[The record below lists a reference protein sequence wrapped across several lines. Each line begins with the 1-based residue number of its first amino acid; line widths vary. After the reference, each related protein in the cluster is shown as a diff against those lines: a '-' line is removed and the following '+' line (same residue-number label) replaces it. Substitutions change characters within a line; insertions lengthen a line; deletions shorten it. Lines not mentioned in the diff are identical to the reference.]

1 MHGKSFKPSIVLYY
15 HRHLHQTFLFQSMRN
30 LPTMKTTTDILIV
43 GGGVIGC
50 AIAFYLRKAG
60 ADVVVVDAGEIGA
73 EASSAAAGLLA
84 PLGPLSGPGPFAD
97 LLLAGFALYPSL
109 VPELEEAS
117 GISTE
122 FEQTGALRVARDA
135 KHIPNLRKRM
145 KEWQPLGLQMYWL
158 TGEEARQREPLL
170 SPGISAVIYVP
181 EESQIRAP
189 QVVQA
194 YAQAAANKGAVLY
207 PHKLIAG
214 ITKHNARVTS
224 VQTTH
229 GESIACN
236 HLVIATG
243 AWSTRCGEWLN
254 ISLPVKPQRGQMLAL
269 RQPSPPLHH
278 IIFGEAAYLAP
289 KKDET
294 IVVGATKDEV
304 SFDKHLTAGG
314 VAWLLN
320 TAIRLAPSLEN
331 SAIDRLW
338 TGLRPK
344 TPDQHPILGPA
355 PGWENVTLA
364 VGHGSVGVM
373 LSAITGQT
381 ITELVMTRQV
391 PEIVRPFSMERFS
404 SPKTA
409 FMDE

>member
-1 MHGKSFKPSIVLYY
+1 
-15 HRHLHQTFLFQSMRN
+15 MRN

-50 AIAFYLRKAG
+50 AIAYYLRKAE

-97 LLLAGFALYPSL
+97 LLLASFGLFPSL
-109 VPELEEAS
+109 VPELQEAS
-117 GISTE
+117 GIHLE
-122 FEQTGALRVARDA
+122 YEQTGALRVVRDA
-135 KHIPNLRKRM
+135 KHIPNLCKRM
-145 KEWQPLGLQMYWL
+145 KAWQPSGLQMYWL

-170 SPGISAVIYVP
+170 SPDISAAIYVP

-189 QVVQA
+189 HLVQA

-207 PHKLIAG
+207 PHKLVAG
-214 ITKHNARVTS
+214 ITKHNARVTG
-224 VQTTH
+224 VQTTN

-243 AWSTRCGEWLN
+243 ARSARCGEWLN
-254 ISLPVKPQRGQMLAL
+254 ISLPVNPQRGQMLAL
-269 RQPSPPLHH
+269 QQPALPLHH

-289 KKDET
+289 KEDET
-294 IVVGATKDEV
+294 IVVGATRDEV
-304 SFDKHLTAGG
+304 GFDRHLTAGG

-320 TAIRLAPSLEN
+320 TAIRLAPSLVN

-355 PGWENVTLA
+355 PGWENATLA
-364 VGHGSVGVM
+364 VGPGGVGIM
-373 LSAITGQT
+373 LSAITAQT
-381 ITELVMTRQV
+381 IAELVTTGRV
-391 PEIVRPFSMERFS
+391 PEIARPFSLERFS
-404 SPKTA
+404 GPKED
-409 FMDE
+409 FMNENMNLT